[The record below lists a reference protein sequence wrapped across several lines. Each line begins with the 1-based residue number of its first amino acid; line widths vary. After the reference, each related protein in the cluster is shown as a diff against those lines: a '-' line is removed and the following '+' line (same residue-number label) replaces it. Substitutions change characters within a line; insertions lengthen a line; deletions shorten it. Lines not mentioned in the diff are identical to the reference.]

1 MIYWLYNLLLTV
13 CLVLFLPLLPFFAL
27 LGGRFRKGFFQRI
40 GFYPREAWER
50 LRGSRPIWIHAVS
63 VGEVLSARNLAGRLK
78 KRFPERKILLST
90 FTATGGEIAR
100 QAVQAVDG
108 VVYLPLDHPW
118 IVRRALRRFE
128 PSILI
133 LLETEI
139 WPNLLRIAYRRGI
152 PAVLLSGRISP
163 RAFYRYSIFRPFFSQ
178 VVRQFAAAG
187 MQTEG
192 DAMRM
197 VGLGA
202 DSERVRITGSL
213 KHSPWEDGAANGDE
227 SPETGLKFES
237 EKGEQILVVG
247 STHQGEEEILLDVFL
262 SLKPSFPALK
272 MVLAPRHPQR
282 FDEVERLLRRSA
294 VQYEKK
300 SRMNGAQGS
309 LPDVL
314 FLDTLG
320 DLQAMYAFASVAFV
334 GGSLIDAGG
343 HNLVEPARFRKPILF
358 GPYMTNFAGMAS
370 AMKQRGGAV
379 EVKGREDLIREIS
392 IILNHPARAESMGE
406 IAYRVVEEDHGVVER
421 SMELIDRYLDGL

>member
-1 MIYWLYNLLLTV
+1 
-13 CLVLFLPLLPFFAL
+13 
-27 LGGRFRKGFFQRI
+27 
-40 GFYPREAWER
+40 
-50 LRGSRPIWIHAVS
+50 
-63 VGEVLSARNLAGRLK
+63 
-78 KRFPERKILLST
+78 
-90 FTATGGEIAR
+90 
-100 QAVQAVDG
+100 
-108 VVYLPLDHPW
+108 
-118 IVRRALRRFE
+118 
-128 PSILI
+128 
-133 LLETEI
+133 
-139 WPNLLRIAYRRGI
+139 
-152 PAVLLSGRISP
+152 
-163 RAFYRYSIFRPFFSQ
+163 
-178 VVRQFAAAG
+178 
-187 MQTEG
+187 
-192 DAMRM
+192 
-197 VGLGA
+197 
-202 DSERVRITGSL
+202 
-213 KHSPWEDGAANGDE
+213 
-227 SPETGLKFES
+227 
-237 EKGEQILVVG
+237 
-247 STHQGEEEILLDVFL
+247 
-262 SLKPSFPALK
+262 

>member
-1 MIYWLYNLLLTV
+1 MIYWLYNLLLT
-13 CLVLFLPLLPFFAL
+13 LSLILFLPLLPFFAL
-27 LGGRFRKGFFQRI
+27 LGGRFRKGFLQRI
-40 GFYPREAWER
+40 GFYPRQAWEP

-78 KRFPERKILLST
+78 QRFPERKILLST
-90 FTATGGEIAR
+90 FTPTGREIAR

-133 LLETEI
+133 FLETEI
-139 WPNLLRIAYRRGI
+139 WPNLLRIAYRSGI
-152 PAVLLSGRISP
+152 PTVLLSGRISP
-163 RAFYRYSIFRPFFSQ
+163 RAFYRYSIFRPFFSK

-187 MQTEG
+187 MQSEG
-192 DAMRM
+192 DVVRM

-202 DSERVRITGSL
+202 DAERVRITGSL
-213 KHSPWEDGAANGDE
+213 KHAPWEDGAANGDE
-227 SPETGLKFES
+227 NLKTGLKLGS
-237 EKGEQILVVG
+237 EKAAPILVVG
-247 STHQGEEEILLDVFL
+247 STHRGEEEVLLDVFL
-262 SLKPSFPALK
+262 FLKSSFPALK

-282 FDEVERLLRRSA
+282 FDEVERLLKRSG
-294 VQYEKK
+294 VRFQKK
-300 SRMNGAQGS
+300 SEMNGVEEG

-320 DLQAMYAFASVAFV
+320 ELQAMYAFASVAFV

-358 GPYMTNFAGMAS
+358 GPYMTNFAGMALE
-370 AMKQRGGAV
+370 MKRRGGAI

-392 IILNHPARAESMGE
+392 TILNQPARAESMGD
-406 IAYRVVEEDHGVVER
+406 IAYAVVEEDHGVVER
-421 SMELIDRYLDGL
+421 SLELVDRYLHGM